1 MAFLAFTSCQC
12 VINNALNLNEFE
24 LTRRSSPSSIDRRN
38 LLIFSLGFF
47 YGVFFLLSV
56 FLDVGASCPS
66 TSPPPDPGPEP
77 VGSMR
82 LSKVRSYF
90 FVWFCLFGFFLD
102 DGRLFVVVV
111 VFFLFR
117 TRIPHDASIQL
128 CAAADQSRGPCGML
142 SLHVNEMTPTF
153 QRRLAAFIIKVS
165 GLFHPRTSTTPH
177 PPPSPPQRPRSTSNR
192 KSRFSTTKI
201 LVHFERILAGTTAG
215 WPGLKKKTGER
226 ELAGSETR

>member
-47 YGVFFLLSV
+47 YGVFFFVVSFLGRRRQLPEHLTSTRSRARASWIDATIEGEVV
-56 FLDVGASCPS
+56 F
-66 TSPPPDPGPEP
+66 
-77 VGSMR
+77 
-82 LSKVRSYF
+82 
-90 FVWFCLFGFFLD
+90 FCLVLFVCFFLD

-215 WPGLKKKTGER
+215 WPGLKKKNR
-226 ELAGSETR
+226 